1 MLSDI
6 SIGIAFLAGVL
17 SFISPCVLPLIPAYI
32 GYLTARAS
40 GQAALEAQG
49 GAALSLSR
57 ANRLAVFLHGVAFV
71 LGFTLIFV
79 GFGMLISGGF
89 SLIVGR
95 ETAAVIGG
103 GARDLQTVLAQA
115 GGVIVIFFGLHVMGA
130 TGWALRRLVYD
141 VNWTGLGKL
150 GAALK
155 GFFER
160 LLSWLYADTRRHV
173 DPRNP
178 YGFLGS
184 TLMGMVF
191 AAGWSPCI
199 GPILGSILTVSLSAN
214 SSGEWWAAGGMLLVY
229 SLGLGVPFLI
239 AAVAIDQ
246 TRGLMKRLQKRMR
259 LIEALSGVFLI
270 LVGYLL
276 LSGELARLAN
286 VGGGI
291 ADFTY
296 NLQECTVSAFRGEIA
311 WGEHG
316 ACMGAGHGAF
326 LRQKALA
333 KPAQSAEPTPE
344 APAASMLP
352 TQSPP
357 EALIE
362 RAIGT
367 EVGLKAPNFST
378 TLFDGTTVDLRSFEG
393 KVVILNFW
401 ASYCAPCRDEMP
413 LFQSLSERYPD
424 LAVLA
429 VNTVEI
435 NPQAARQLAADLG
448 LRFPLGTDS
457 DNRIGRQFGVQ
468 GLPTTYIIGRDGA
481 ILKRLYGAVNFA
493 TFEADV
499 RTWLGVAD
507 E

>member
-6 SIGIAFLAGVL
+6 TIGIAFLAGLL

-40 GQAALEAQG
+40 GQAALEAQHG
-49 GAALSLSR
+49 NAALSLSR
-57 ANRLAVFLHGVAFV
+57 ANRLVVFLHGVAFV

-79 GFGMLISGGF
+79 GLGMLISGGF
-89 SLIVGR
+89 RLIVGQ

-103 GARDLQTVLAQA
+103 GARDLQTILAQA
-115 GGVIVIFFGLHVMGA
+115 GGVIVIFFGLHVMGV
-130 TGWALRRLVYD
+130 TGWVLRRLVYD
-141 VNWTGLGKL
+141 VNWAGLGKV
-150 GAALK
+150 GMALK

-160 LLSWLYADTRRHV
+160 LLGWLYADTRRQV

-184 TLMGMVF
+184 ALMGMVF

-199 GPILGSILTVSLSAN
+199 GPILGSILTVSLSATTT
-214 SSGEWWAAGGMLLVY
+214 SEWWSAGGMLLVY
-229 SLGLGVPFLI
+229 SLGLGVPFLV
-239 AAVAIDQ
+239 AAIAIDQ

-259 LIEALSGVFLI
+259 LIEAVSGIFLI

-276 LSGELARLAN
+276 ISGELARLAN

-311 WGEHG
+311 WSEHG
-316 ACMGAGHGAF
+316 ACMGIGHGAF
-326 LRQKALA
+326 LRQKALE
-333 KPAQSAEPTPE
+333 KPAAGSQAAPE
-344 APAASMLP
+344 APAASLPP

-357 EALIE
+357 EALME

-367 EVGLKAPNFST
+367 EVGLKAPNFSVA
-378 TLFDGTTVDLRSFEG
+378 LFDGGTVDLRSFEG

-413 LFQSLSERYPD
+413 FFQTLSEQYPD
-424 LAVLA
+424 LVVLA
-429 VNTVEI
+429 VNTVEV
-435 NPQAARQLAADLG
+435 NPSAARQFATDLN
-448 LRFPLGTDS
+448 LRFPIGIDA
-457 DNRIGRQFGVQ
+457 NNQIGRQFGVQ
-468 GLPTTYIIGRDGA
+468 GLPTTYIIGRDGV
-481 ILKRLYGAVNFA
+481 ILKRLFGAVNFA

-499 RTWLGVAD
+499 QAWLRN
-507 E
+507 

>member
-1 MLSDI
+1 MLSDV
-6 SIGIAFLAGVL
+6 SIGIAFLAGLL

-40 GQAALEAQG
+40 GQAALEAQQG
-49 GAALSLSR
+49 KAALSLSG

-79 GFGMLISGGF
+79 GFGMLISSGF
-89 SLIVGR
+89 RLIVGR
-95 ETAAVIGG
+95 EAADVVGG
-103 GARDLQTVLAQA
+103 GARDLQTILAQV

-130 TGWALRRLVYD
+130 TGWLLRRLVYN
-141 VNWTGLGKL
+141 VNWSGLGGL

-160 LLSWLYADTRRHV
+160 LLSILYADTRRQI

-184 TLMGMVF
+184 ALMGMVF

-199 GPILGSILTVSLSAN
+199 GPILGSILTLSVSATTTS
-214 SSGEWWAAGGMLLVY
+214 EWWAAGGMLLVY
-229 SLGLGVPFLI
+229 SLGLGVPFLL

-246 TRGLMKRLQKRMR
+246 TRGLLRRLQKRMR
-259 LIEALSGVFLI
+259 LIEAVSGIFLI
-270 LVGYLL
+270 TVGYLL

-311 WGEHG
+311 WSEHG
-316 ACMGAGHGAF
+316 ACMGIGHGAF

-333 KPAQSAEPTPE
+333 KPAESAEPERATANATPSTPE
-344 APAASMLP
+344 PLVD
-352 TQSPP
+352 
-357 EALIE
+357 
-362 RAIGT
+362 RAIGI
-367 EVGLKAPNFST
+367 EVGLRAPNFST
-378 TLFDGTTVDLRSFEG
+378 KLFDGSTVDLRSFEG
-393 KVVILNFW
+393 KVVILTFW

-413 LFQSLSERYPD
+413 FFQALSEKYDD

-429 VNTVEI
+429 VNTIEV
-435 NPQAARQLAADLG
+435 NPQEARRLAADLN
-448 LRFPLGTDS
+448 LRFPLGTDEN
-457 DNRIGRQFGVQ
+457 NRIGRQFGVQ
-468 GLPTTYIIGRDGA
+468 GLPTTYVLGRDGV
-481 ILKRLYGAVNFA
+481 ILKRLYGALNFA
-493 TFEADV
+493 AFEADV
-499 RTWLGVAD
+499 RTWLAASR

>member
-6 SIGIAFLAGVL
+6 SIGIAFIAGLL

-40 GQAALEAQG
+40 GQASVEAQPRE
-49 GAALSLSR
+49 AALSLSR
-57 ANRLAVFLHGVAFV
+57 ANRLIVFLHGVAFV

-79 GFGMLISGGF
+79 GLGMLISGG
-89 SLIVGR
+89 LRLVVGQ
-95 ETAAVIGG
+95 EAAAVVSG
-103 GARDLQTVLAQA
+103 GARDLQTLLAQV
-115 GGVIVIFFGLHVMGA
+115 GGVIVIVFGLHVMGV
-130 TGWALRRLVYD
+130 TGWLLQRLVYD
-141 VNWTGLGKL
+141 VNWASLGGL
-150 GAALK
+150 GAALR

-160 LLSWLYADTRRHV
+160 LLGGLYADTRRQV

-184 TLMGMVF
+184 ALMGMVF

-199 GPILGSILTVSLSAN
+199 GPILGAILTVSVSAT
-214 SSGEWWAAGGMLLVY
+214 SSSEWWAAGGMLLVY
-229 SLGLGVPFLI
+229 SLGLGAPFLL
-239 AAVAIDQ
+239 AAIAIDQ
-246 TRGLMKRLQKRMR
+246 MRGLMRRLQKRMR
-259 LIEALSGVFLI
+259 LIEAISGIFLI

-311 WGEHG
+311 WSEHG
-316 ACMGAGHGAF
+316 ACMGIGHGAF
-326 LRQKALA
+326 LRQKALE
-333 KPAQSAEPTPE
+333 KPTESASDLPE
-344 APAASMLP
+344 SSEAA
-352 TQSPP
+352 P
-357 EALIE
+357 EALID

-367 EVGLKAPNFST
+367 EIGLKAPNFST
-378 TLFDGTTVDLRSFEG
+378 TLFDGTPLELRQLEG
-393 KVVILNFW
+393 KLVILNFW

-413 LFQSLSERYPD
+413 FFQTLSEKYAD
-424 LAVLA
+424 LTVLA
-429 VNTVEI
+429 INTVEI
-435 NPQAARQLAADLG
+435 NPQAARQFAADLA
-448 LRFPLGTDS
+448 LRFPLGTDA

-468 GLPTTYIIGRDGA
+468 GLPTTYIIGRDGV

-499 RTWLGVAD
+499 RTWLGISG